1 MSKTLAESDGKIG
14 RDRDVG
20 KFVLVYL
27 SGSRRGQT
35 QEFTVDRVRIGTDPT
50 NDLVFDPLRDS
61 AVSQFHAE
69 ITVENC
75 EVVLRHK
82 GSHSSTFVNHQCVT
96 EIILQDNDLL
106 RFGISGPQV
115 RIRIRPEA
123 YANCKPIWDIFC
135 DCRDIASNAQRG
147 WVIGAALFFRH
158 LLSDLVF
165 HATIPVR
172 LLAGALV
179 LLPFALVFGLF
190 SYQYAVQQAAERQIH
205 SLLEQ
210 IETSRVS
217 QRELEKRVQEER
229 QRATALLD
237 EHKHQTETLT
247 ALMQRKEQ
255 EKGTEAEVGALKQRL
270 RAVERDHLAAEQII
284 RTYGGSVAFIQGRFG
299 FVERASGRPLRYQG
313 VYPNGEPFRDA
324 DGYPLFTFGG
334 ETPPMTVSFTGT
346 GFLVHTSGVLMT
358 NRHLARPWEIDPGTQ
373 QFIGPD
379 LEPRLIGFRA
389 FFPGVPAPFDLT
401 VVSVSGKAD
410 VSLLRFDPGGLK
422 IPALR
427 LASHATGVTVGE
439 SILVLGYPTGF
450 DALLARA
457 DPNVSS
463 DIMQRAGTDADRLA
477 QDLAEHK
484 LIRPLATQ
492 GHVGDLLPD
501 RLLYDAQT
509 TQGGSGGPVLN
520 LHGEVIAIN
529 SMILR
534 RFGGANIGV
543 PVQFGIE
550 LLRER
555 LQSD

>member
-1 MSKTLAESDGKIG
+1 MPSAHPESDEQIETKQALAT
-14 RDRDVG
+14 
-20 KFVLVYL
+20 FALVHL

-35 QEFTVDRVRIGTDPT
+35 QEYAVNRLRIGTDPS
-50 NDLVFDPLRDS
+50 NDLAFDPLDDA
-61 AVSQFHAE
+61 AVSLFHAE

-82 GSHSSTFVNHQCVT
+82 GNQRSTFVNHQCVT

-106 RFGISGPQV
+106 RFGIGGPQV

-123 YANCKPIWDIFC
+123 YASCKPIWDIFC
-135 DCRDIASNAQRG
+135 DCRDIAIHAQRG
-147 WVIGAALFFRH
+147 WVVGTALFFRH

-165 HATIPVR
+165 HATKPVR

-179 LLPFALVFGLF
+179 LLPLALVLGLF
-190 SYQYAVQQAAERQIH
+190 SYQYTARQADERQIYH
-205 SLLEQ
+205 LLEQ

-229 QRATALLD
+229 QRATELLD
-237 EHKHQTETLT
+237 EHKKQADTLT
-247 ALMQRKEQ
+247 ALVRRKET
-255 EKGTEAEVGALKQRL
+255 ETGTEAEVAALKQQL
-270 RAVERDHLAAEQII
+270 RAVESGHVAAERII
-284 RTYGGSVAFIQGRFG
+284 RIFGGSVAFLQGTFG
-299 FVERASGRPLRYQG
+299 FVEISSGRPLRFQG
-313 VYPNGEPFRDA
+313 VQANGEPLRDA
-324 DGYPLFTFGG
+324 DGSPLFTFGG
-334 ETPPMTVSFTGT
+334 DTPPVTVSFTGT
-346 GFLVHTSGVLMT
+346 GFLVHARGVLLT
-358 NRHLARPWEIDPGTQ
+358 NRHLAHPWEMDPATRQ
-373 QFIGPD
+373 LIGPD
-379 LEPRLIGFRA
+379 LAPRLLRFRA

-401 VVSVSGKAD
+401 VVSVSENAD
-410 VSLLRFDPGGLK
+410 LALLQFDPRGLK
-422 IPALR
+422 LPALR
-427 LASHATGVTVGE
+427 LASQADGAAVGE

-457 DPNVSS
+457 DPATSS

-477 QDLAEHK
+477 QDLADHK

-492 GHVGDLLPD
+492 GHVGDVLPD

-509 TQGGSGGPVLN
+509 TQGGSGGPVFN
-520 LHGEVIAIN
+520 LQGEVIAIN

-550 LLRER
+550 LLE
-555 LQSD
+555 QNQQPN